1 MELTSYL
8 MERHIPHN
16 NIIKT
21 ATALKG
27 LPAAAGA
34 YARSNAYLQSHSG
47 HCSRIKTLL
56 KDHCINNRKGTCS
69 IISMGG
75 LKE

>member
-1 MELTSYL
+1 MELASYL

-21 ATALKG
+21 AIALKG
-27 LPAAAGA
+27 LLDAAGA

-47 HCSRIKTLL
+47 HCSHIKTLL
-56 KDHCINNRKGTCS
+56 
-69 IISMGG
+69 
-75 LKE
+75 